1 MVKIL
6 IDCFFSFSASVEGR
20 TGVYKIQE
28 ADMRS
33 EVVQDVLKWMYSLKI
48 DNLNNKV
55 RLLFYSLKE
64 IIFNEMVVEMRPGNT

>member
-1 MVKIL
+1 
-6 IDCFFSFSASVEGR
+6 
-20 TGVYKIQE
+20 
-28 ADMRS
+28 
-33 EVVQDVLKWMYSLKI
+33 MYSLKI